1 MTARPAVRTLL
12 TVVGASIASLA
23 LVACGGGSAGTA
35 NADTAADAS
44 DSSDSSWVLSHVHGL
59 GVDPADGRVYVA
71 THNGVYTVA
80 KGGKPKFVG
89 DSKDDFMGFTVTGD
103 NTFVASGHG
112 AEGSDRPGNVGLIES
127 KDAGRTW
134 TSRSLSGEADFHS
147 LDSVRGTVYGYEGG
161 RVRVSSDLKSW
172 DDRATLDALDLAVSP
187 AGDRL
192 LATTAGGGASSDGG
206 RTFGRGAGPVQAF
219 LSWPAEKSL
228 FGVGTSGELS
238 SSADGGKSWKEL
250 TTVPGGQP
258 QALTA
263 VSADHVLAATTTGVY
278 ESRDGGRTFSE
289 LAPLVNKEKTPST
302 PHLP

>member
-1 MTARPAVRTLL
+1 MIARLAARTLL
-12 TVVGASIASLA
+12 AVAGTSVASLVLA
-23 LVACGGGSAGTA
+23 ACGGDSSGTG
-35 NADTAADAS
+35 TAADAS
-44 DSSDSSWVLSHVHGL
+44 DSSDSSGMLSHVHGL

-80 KGGKPKFVG
+80 KGGKPKLVG
-89 DSKDDFMGFTVTGD
+89 DSRDDFMGFTVTGE

-112 AEGSDRPGNVGLIES
+112 AEGGDRPGNVGLIES

-147 LDSVRGTVYGYEGG
+147 LDSARGTVYGYEGG

-192 LATTAGGGASSDGG
+192 LATTADGVVASSDGG
-206 RTFGRGAGPVQAF
+206 RTFGKGAGPVQAF

-228 FGVGTSGELS
+228 FGIGTSGELS
-238 SSADGGKSWKEL
+238 SSADGGTSWKEL

-263 VSADHVLAATTTGVY
+263 VNADHVLAATTTGVY

-289 LAPLVNKEKTPST
+289 LAPLAS
-302 PHLP
+302 

>member
-1 MTARPAVRTLL
+1 MIARLAARTLL
-12 TVVGASIASLA
+12 AVAGTSVASLVLA
-23 LVACGGGSAGTA
+23 ACGGDSSGTG
-35 NADTAADAS
+35 TAADAS
-44 DSSDSSWVLSHVHGL
+44 DSSDSSGMLSHVHGL

-80 KGGKPKFVG
+80 KGGKPKLVG
-89 DSKDDFMGFTVTGD
+89 DSRDDFMGFTVTGE

-112 AEGSDRPGNVGLIES
+112 AEGGDRPGNVGLIES

-147 LDSVRGTVYGYEGG
+147 LDSARGTVYGYEGG

-192 LATTAGGGASSDGG
+192 LATTADGVVASSDGG
-206 RTFGRGAGPVQAF
+206 RTFGKGAGPVQAF

-228 FGVGTSGELS
+228 FGIGTSGELS
-238 SSADGGKSWKEL
+238 SSADGGTSWKEL

-258 QALTA
+258 QALSA
-263 VSADHVLAATTTGVY
+263 VNADHVLAATTTGVY

-289 LAPLVNKEKTPST
+289 LAPLAS
-302 PHLP
+302 